1 MKSITRRTVL
11 LLLGIPLFTSECLA
25 EVPSPLI
32 LARFDES
39 QSAVRTLFL
48 YSDQPLRA
56 VYVFLHGT
64 WVAARPEAS
73 SAHQE
78 EYHVYR
84 VAERFAPSSTEKLLL
99 NSWSEQREQT
109 YRHELSAFYDGV
121 DFQVRAELKK
131 TRSREEFEADASNQ
145 SAAQPAGFTVPPE
158 SRALIE
164 AVRRTGARSV
174 QGRLDPEIVQMALRY
189 AQKMA
194 RQGRQ
199 DGHAGWSG
207 RFQYLLSQGG
217 GGGMPSEI
225 TAESWNFLGESL
237 ETHAQSCVESWLQS
251 PGHRADMMKFHGRY
265 GYAMARGR
273 NGVYYAVGIFAN

>member
-1 MKSITRRTVL
+1 MNTSTYRSLLMGLVTLVL
-11 LLLGIPLFTSECLA
+11 SNSCFADTKAPL
-25 EVPSPLI
+25 V
-32 LARFDES
+32 LARFNES
-39 QSAVRTLFL
+39 QNAARTLFL

-64 WVAARPEAS
+64 WVPARPESS

-78 EYHVYR
+78 KYHVYR
-84 VAERFAPSSTEKLLL
+84 VAERFTPSSIDQILL
-99 NSWSEQREQT
+99 NSWTEERTHT
-109 YRHELSAFYDGV
+109 YRHDLNVFYDGV
-121 DFQVRAELKK
+121 DFRVK
-131 TRSREEFEADASNQ
+131 
-145 SAAQPAGFTVPPE
+145 AAQKNVRTREQFEEDAANQTTPGYTLPPE

-199 DGHAGWSG
+199 DGHAGWNG

-225 TAESWNFLGESL
+225 TAESWNFLGDSL